1 MKIFFSP
8 ASPFVRKC
16 MVSAAELGLTLETLP
31 SAAGPVA
38 RDQTIIAEN
47 PLGQVPTLLDDDKGA
62 FYDSRVICEYL
73 DAQAGGGKL
82 FPVVGPDRWR
92 ALREQA
98 LADGLLGA
106 ALLAR
111 YEAVLRPQGKQWEDW
126 VNGQMDKV
134 CTALDQFETWAADF
148 GDRVDI
154 GTITAGC
161 GMGYLDFRYPTL
173 PWREDRPNLAE
184 WFDRFGARPSMT
196 ASKP

>member
-38 RDQTIIAEN
+38 RDQAIVAEN
-47 PLGQVPTLLDDDKGA
+47 PLGQVPTLLVQDDEA
-62 FYDSRVICEYL
+62 LYDSRVICEFL
-73 DAQAGGGKL
+73 DAQAGGGRL
-82 FPVVGPDRWR
+82 FPTAGRDRWR

-98 LADGLLGA
+98 LGDGLLGA

-111 YEAVLRPQGKQWEDW
+111 YESVLRPEDKQWDDW
-126 VNGQMDKV
+126 SRGQMEKV
-134 CTALDQFETWAADF
+134 RTALDRFEIWASEF

-161 GMGYLDFRYPTL
+161 GLGYLDFRFPEL
-173 PWREDRPNLAE
+173 PWRNARPQLSA
-184 WFDRFGARPSMT
+184 WFDRFGARPSMV

>member
-38 RDQTIIAEN
+38 RDQTIIPEN
-47 PLGQVPTLLDDDKGA
+47 PLGQVPTLLVEDDEA
-62 FYDSRVICEYL
+62 FYDSRVICEFL
-73 DAQAGGGKL
+73 DAQAGGGRL
-82 FPVVGPDRWR
+82 FPAAGRDRWR

-98 LADGLLGA
+98 LGDGLLGA

-111 YEAVLRPQGKQWEDW
+111 YESVLRPQDKQWDDW
-126 VNGQMDKV
+126 SRGQMDKV
-134 CTALDQFETWAADF
+134 RTALDRFETWADAF

-161 GMGYLDFRYPTL
+161 GLGYLEFRFPAL
-173 PWREDRPNLAE
+173 PWREARPQLSA
-184 WFDRFGARPSMT
+184 WFDRFGDRPSMVAT
-196 ASKP
+196 KP